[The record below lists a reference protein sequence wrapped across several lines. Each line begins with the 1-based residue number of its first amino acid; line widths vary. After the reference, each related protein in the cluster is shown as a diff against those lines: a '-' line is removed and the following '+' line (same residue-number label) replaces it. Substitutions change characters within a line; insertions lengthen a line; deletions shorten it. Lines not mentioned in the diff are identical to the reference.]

1 MATANISDSIKLQ
14 TIEEL
19 KKSFEMELETVVNYL
34 AASVNPDG
42 VIAEEIKEALA
53 KDVSEELGHAQLLA
67 RRIKQLGGLT
77 PCSDVLPFGESALAE
92 GKATDVESVVR
103 GAIADEVAAIEQY
116 RRIIDSTDGHDPVT
130 QDLCVKLLAD
140 EEEHR
145 TKFEEFLVEF
155 TNN

>member
-19 KKSFEMELETVVNYL
+19 KKSFEMELETVGNYL

-77 PCSDVLPFGESALAE
+77 PCSDGLQFGESALAE

-116 RRIIDSTDGHDPVT
+116 RRII
-130 QDLCVKLLAD
+130 
-140 EEEHR
+140 R
-145 TKFEEFLVEF
+145 
-155 TNN
+155 